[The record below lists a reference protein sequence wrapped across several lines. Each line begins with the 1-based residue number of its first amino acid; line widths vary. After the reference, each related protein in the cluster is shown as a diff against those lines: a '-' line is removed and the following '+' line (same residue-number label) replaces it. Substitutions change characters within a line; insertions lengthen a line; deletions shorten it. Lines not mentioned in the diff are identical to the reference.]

1 MRMVFVIL
9 TGIGLIFTIGTGW
22 YLSQTLVL
30 QIASNCLGL
39 ITATEEGASLL
50 NLVEWANIV
59 WGPLLILL
67 VIVWMVASA
76 QARDVESEIYG

>member
-1 MRMVFVIL
+1 MRIVFVIL

-30 QIASNCLGL
+30 QIAYGCEGL

-50 NLVEWANIV
+50 NLVEWANIL
-59 WGPLLILL
+59 WGPLLIIL
-67 VIVWMVASA
+67 VIVWMIASA